1 MTKSSLTEAIAV
13 ASSTPR
19 DAALTPKRLSV
30 LAWISERGVFVFT
43 ALLILFAV
51 VFVNGFASL

>member
-19 DAALTPKRLSV
+19 DAALTPKKAQRPRLD
-30 LAWISERGVFVFT
+30 L
-43 ALLILFAV
+43 
-51 VFVNGFASL
+51 